1 VGHGMIQVGTGGFGA
16 TWCRQFLP
24 PSVREGRIKAVAA
37 VDVNPAALQNARR
50 YLGLPPERCYADIRR
65 AFDERPADFCTVVV
79 PPADHEQVVDLA
91 LEYGLDVLS
100 EKPIADSLEASV
112 RIAEKVAR
120 AGRKMGV
127 TMSHRFDQDKTT
139 LREELR
145 SGRHGRIG
153 YVVLRLTCNCRAF
166 GQWGPFRHEIPNPL
180 LVDAAVHHLDIL
192 ADLVDDECELV
203 WAEAWNPPWGEYAG
217 PSQALVT
224 MRFRNGGRALYEGAK
239 ANAAGLNGW
248 TEEYVRAECEL
259 GTVILTT
266 GDSSTSRTTRT
277 VRGRPPGR
285 APAGRCRC
293 SGGRA
298 GPTPGSSSSSST
310 GSTAGRRWRPTCGTT
325 SARWPWPMPRSRAA
339 TAAGRCASTR
349 CCVAPWSAP
358 GGISP
363 PCPARA
369 EAATSPAGSP
379 ASRWQPPAAPGC
391 APRRPRWRA
400 PGARLGGGRSG

>member
-1 VGHGMIQVGTGGFGA
+1 VPAVPPAERAGGPHRGGG
-16 TWCRQFLP
+16 RGR
-24 PSVREGRIKAVAA
+24 REPGRAPERPAVPR
-37 VDVNPAALQNARR
+37 PA
-50 YLGLPPERCYADIRR
+50 PERCYADIRR
-65 AFDERPADFCTVVV
+65 AFEERPADFCTVVVV

-203 WAEAWNPPWGEYAG
+203 WAEA
-217 PSQALVT
+217 
-224 MRFRNGGRALYEGAK
+224 
-239 ANAAGLNGW
+239 
-248 TEEYVRAECEL
+248 
-259 GTVILTT
+259 
-266 GDSSTSRTTRT
+266 
-277 VRGRPPGR
+277 
-285 APAGRCRC
+285 
-293 SGGRA
+293 
-298 GPTPGSSSSSST
+298 
-310 GSTAGRRWRPTCGTT
+310 
-325 SARWPWPMPRSRAA
+325 
-339 TAAGRCASTR
+339 
-349 CCVAPWSAP
+349 
-358 GGISP
+358 
-363 PCPARA
+363 
-369 EAATSPAGSP
+369 
-379 ASRWQPPAAPGC
+379 
-391 APRRPRWRA
+391 
-400 PGARLGGGRSG
+400 